1 MASEHRDAILT
12 AATDAFARFGFKKT
26 SIDDIARRARIG
38 KGTVYLH
45 FEGKEQLFGAVIRRI
60 WVKALA
66 DLEAGVKQARTPPAK
81 VRAFLEGRQR
91 GFMQMAADLRIAPG
105 SLAELMVEA
114 EPHRGEPRAREAA
127 LLEEIIKDGNAQG
140 VFAVRSPRLVAAGMT
155 ACLHGL
161 DVHLVGA
168 GGGELSTALAELY
181 EVFVRGLLA
190 APRHT
195 RTSEA

>member
-1 MASEHRDAILT
+1 MGSEHRDAILA
-12 AATDAFARFGFKKT
+12 AATDTFARFGFRKT

-45 FEGKEQLFGAVIRRI
+45 FESKEELFAAVIRRI
-60 WVKALA
+60 WMKALA
-66 DLEAGVKQARTPPAK
+66 DLDAFVKQARTPQAK

-91 GFMQMAADLRIAPG
+91 FFVEMAKDLRISPEA
-105 SLAELMVEA
+105 LAEVVVAA
-114 EPHRGEPRAREAA
+114 EPHRREPRAREAA

-140 VFAVRSPRLVAAGMT
+140 VFAVRSPRLVAAGIT

-161 DVHLVGA
+161 DTHLLGPGA
-168 GGGELSTALAELY
+168 DELKEALAEVY
-181 EVFVRGLLA
+181 EVFVRGLLG
-190 APRHT
+190 APRST